1 MGYKINQF
9 YDNISI
15 LYTIMMIEERYD
27 KRLRRPVRERGFRAW
42 FRRWFLCGYIEER
55 RVMKIYMEVYQM
67 DKLYENEI

>member
-1 MGYKINQF
+1 
-9 YDNISI
+9 
-15 LYTIMMIEERYD
+15 MMIEERYD
-27 KRLRRPVRERGFRAW
+27 KKLRKPERSGGFRGW